1 MSLLR
6 TQFLSIFFVI
16 LRLLSFLLRLVHVVT
31 TRWLC
36 KWVLYPKNVQK
47 QKRQVLF
54 FKFHASLLKQEN
66 LFWNCPR
73 SLSFLFHWPELEQIP
88 CANQSERGK
97 KGKIVIVLDT
107 IWPTAYEWAQ
117 NLWFLCLWKRDNIC
131 EKSWISNREMR
142 SSAGGQCKKII
153 MHFTSL

>member
-1 MSLLR
+1 MAMQMGIVS
-6 TQFLSIFFVI
+6 
-16 LRLLSFLLRLVHVVT
+16 
-31 TRWLC
+31 
-36 KWVLYPKNVQK
+36 KNCPETEK
-47 QKRQVLF
+47 AGFF

-107 IWPTAYEWAQ
+107 I
-117 NLWFLCLWKRDNIC
+117 
-131 EKSWISNREMR
+131 
-142 SSAGGQCKKII
+142 
-153 MHFTSL
+153 